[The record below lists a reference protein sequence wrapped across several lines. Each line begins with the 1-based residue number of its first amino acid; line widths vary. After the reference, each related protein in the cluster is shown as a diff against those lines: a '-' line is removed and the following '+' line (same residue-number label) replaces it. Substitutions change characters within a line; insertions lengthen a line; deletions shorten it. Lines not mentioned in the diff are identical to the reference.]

1 MMIDRKTA
9 LVCAALIALML
20 AAAVTRIMILD
31 DWPRQASLSE
41 ALRIW
46 QFFALPFIAA
56 MLVMSRYA
64 NGRQATAVEA
74 RIEPCCHWGE
84 FLSIDV
90 CLCVLLM
97 QGLQIATS
105 LGPHVPLFAVVAA
118 GAAIV
123 AAESVIVLRA
133 IDQIPKL
140 PWFERR
146 SFLAGKLGPIYGP
159 RFLRV
164 TARIWVVCFI
174 AAIACLFALPI
185 HARPYIPLAFPL
197 VLVGTMALQ
206 LHYGRRW
213 KLEQSAPKA
222 EAMNRNQRGLH
233 DTGPETALDR
243 VKEELDQPFL
253 RAGSFSDRIHAA
265 LHERR
270 LARLSFRCA
279 GPVSAAPAILARRK
293 VRLVPVTW

>member
-133 IDQIPKL
+133 INQIPKL
-140 PWFERR
+140 PWSERR
-146 SFLAGKLGPIYGP
+146 SFLAGKLGP

-197 VLVGTMALQ
+197 VLVGTLALQ
-206 LHYGRRW
+206 LHDGRRW
-213 KLEQSAPKA
+213 KLEQSAP
-222 EAMNRNQRGLH
+222 QG
-233 DTGPETALDR
+233 
-243 VKEELDQPFL
+243 
-253 RAGSFSDRIHAA
+253 
-265 LHERR
+265 
-270 LARLSFRCA
+270 
-279 GPVSAAPAILARRK
+279 
-293 VRLVPVTW
+293 

>member
-84 FLSIDV
+84 LLSIDV

-123 AAESVIVLRA
+123 AAE
-133 IDQIPKL
+133 
-140 PWFERR
+140 
-146 SFLAGKLGPIYGP
+146 
-159 RFLRV
+159 
-164 TARIWVVCFI
+164 
-174 AAIACLFALPI
+174 
-185 HARPYIPLAFPL
+185 
-197 VLVGTMALQ
+197 
-206 LHYGRRW
+206 
-213 KLEQSAPKA
+213 
-222 EAMNRNQRGLH
+222 AMNRNQRGLH
-233 DTGPETALDR
+233 DTGPETALGR
-243 VKEELDQPFL
+243 AKEELDQPFI

-279 GPVSAAPAILARRK
+279 GPVSAAPAILARSK
-293 VRLVPVTW
+293 VRLAPVTW

>member
-56 MLVMSRYA
+56 MLVMSRNA

-118 GAAIV
+118 GATIV
-123 AAESVIVLRA
+123 AAE
-133 IDQIPKL
+133 
-140 PWFERR
+140 
-146 SFLAGKLGPIYGP
+146 
-159 RFLRV
+159 
-164 TARIWVVCFI
+164 
-174 AAIACLFALPI
+174 
-185 HARPYIPLAFPL
+185 
-197 VLVGTMALQ
+197 
-206 LHYGRRW
+206 
-213 KLEQSAPKA
+213 
-222 EAMNRNQRGLH
+222 AMNPISEACM
-233 DTGPETALDR
+233 TPDR
-243 VKEELDQPFL
+243 RP
-253 RAGSFSDRIHAA
+253 
-265 LHERR
+265 
-270 LARLSFRCA
+270 
-279 GPVSAAPAILARRK
+279 
-293 VRLVPVTW
+293 RLVVPRKNWINPFYGLDHFLIAFTLLCMSGALLACHFDVLGLFPRHPQFWHEAR